1 MRMDRPL
8 HWMEICMRALGE
20 SDPEKLRRLVAEAE
34 LAIIL
39 RREELGTSAEAREE
53 LSTMA
58 VVAEALRVIKV
69 HQLGGADAA
78 RPTQSD
84 GGSTHYET

>member
-8 HWMEICMRALGE
+8 HWMEICMQTLEE
-20 SDPEKLRRLVAEAE
+20 SDPEKLHSLVPEAE
-34 LAIIL
+34 LAIFR
-39 RREELGTSAEAREE
+39 RREELGTSAEACDE

-58 VVAEALRVIKV
+58 VVAEALRSIRV

-78 RPTQSD
+78 RFTQSD
-84 GGSTHYET
+84 SGTPPP